1 MGFRNLQEKLENV
14 LVSSQFSSFYKN
26 LGPDA
31 ACFEA
36 WSEKELGPI
45 RVAEGTMAFMF
56 ETSFGLA
63 LTKWGQELC
72 GKIDENYK
80 NDWKGI
86 KANFD
91 GLNLGGGTSENMTSG
106 VQDDK
111 KFDKRTLLA
120 RGDSQMVLLR

>member
-1 MGFRNLQEKLENV
+1 MYCVCKIFYASDVRQCDV
-14 LVSSQFSSFYKN
+14 LTCIKSFSSFYEN

-31 ACFEA
+31 NCFEA

-91 GLNLGGGTSENMTSG
+91 GLNLGQYDLTFNAHCFTFY
-106 VQDDK
+106 QA
-111 KFDKRTLLA
+111 FIQ
-120 RGDSQMVLLR
+120 SQKPIIIP

>member
-1 MGFRNLQEKLENV
+1 
-14 LVSSQFSSFYKN
+14 
-26 LGPDA
+26 
-31 ACFEA
+31 
-36 WSEKELGPI
+36 
-45 RVAEGTMAFMF
+45 MAFMF

-91 GLNLGGGTSENMTSG
+91 GMNLGDGTTEGKTSG

>member
-1 MGFRNLQEKLENV
+1 
-14 LVSSQFSSFYKN
+14 
-26 LGPDA
+26 
-31 ACFEA
+31 
-36 WSEKELGPI
+36 
-45 RVAEGTMAFMF
+45 MAFMF

-91 GLNLGGGTSENMTSG
+91 GLNLG
-106 VQDDK
+106 
-111 KFDKRTLLA
+111 
-120 RGDSQMVLLR
+120 

>member
-1 MGFRNLQEKLENV
+1 MYQIIY
-14 LVSSQFSSFYKN
+14 QIFYEN

-31 ACFEA
+31 ACFDA

-91 GLNLGGGTSENMTSG
+91 GLNLG
-106 VQDDK
+106 
-111 KFDKRTLLA
+111 
-120 RGDSQMVLLR
+120 